1 MENPILYR
9 VMQEY
14 ADDCGVIVSNDYS
27 GRFMYGRKCVSVEGS
42 EAEIHDLFKAVL
54 LDYHQ
59 SWIEAEN
66 QRMIGNDA
74 AAPDILYEE
83 LLDLLLVHH
92 KTDSMGPGIV
102 VYWPTWEHTEVEDE
116 SI

>member
-1 MENPILYR
+1 MKNPVLYH
-9 VMQEY
+9 VMQKF
-14 ADDCGVIVSNDYS
+14 ADDYGVVVSNDYS
-27 GRFMYGRKCVSVEGS
+27 GRFMYGRQCVAVEGGES
-42 EAEIHDLFKAVL
+42 EIQELFKAVL

-83 LLDLLLVHH
+83 LLDLLLVNH
-92 KTDSMGPGIV
+92 KTDSMGLGIV
-102 VYWPTWEHTEVEDE
+102 VYWPKWQHTEDKSDE
-116 SI
+116 

>member
-1 MENPILYR
+1 MENPVLYR
-9 VMQEY
+9 VMQAY
-14 ADDCGVIVSNDYS
+14 ANDCGVIVSNDYS

-42 EAEIHDLFKAVL
+42 ESLLQCLFKAVL

-74 AAPDILYEE
+74 TAPDILYEE
-83 LLDLLLVHH
+83 LLDLLLVNY
-92 KTDSMGPGIV
+92 KTDSMGRGIV
-102 VYWPTWEHTEVEDE
+102 VYWPEWQHTEVTDE
-116 SI
+116 Q